1 MTEQVESGS
10 FDVRIGGATLAVR
23 DALREVLSNLQPLAL
38 SADEAGTV
46 ELVLAE
52 ALNNIV
58 EHAFDADESP
68 GEIRIRCW
76 RRRDGLHFAIIDDG
90 LAMPENKAPAS
101 CAPCVGVEVTAL
113 PEGGFGWFM
122 IHTLAKDVRYARV
135 GETNHLNLRV
145 SSSHR

>member
-1 MTEQVESGS
+1 MTEKSEFGS
-10 FDVRIGGATLAVR
+10 FDVRISGATLAVR

-38 SADEAGTV
+38 SDDEVGTV

-58 EHAFDADESP
+58 EHAFDADEKP

-76 RRRDGLHFAIIDDG
+76 RRKDGLHFAIIDDG
-90 LAMPENKAPAS
+90 LAMPENKTPGAFAPD
-101 CAPCVGVEVTAL
+101 VNVKVTAL
-113 PEGGFGWFM
+113 PEGGFGWFL

-145 SSSHR
+145 AYGG

>member
-58 EHAFDADESP
+58 
-68 GEIRIRCW
+68 G
-76 RRRDGLHFAIIDDG
+76 
-90 LAMPENKAPAS
+90 
-101 CAPCVGVEVTAL
+101 
-113 PEGGFGWFM
+113 
-122 IHTLAKDVRYARV
+122 
-135 GETNHLNLRV
+135 
-145 SSSHR
+145 